1 MRLIPPTIPPDTP
14 SDGEKLVF
22 ERLAAD
28 SAQGVGVGAAGRPGL
43 DTSGWTVLHSLDVA
57 HHRRQLEGEIDFAC
71 VVPGRGVLCLEVKG
85 CHRLHRSKGVWYYG
99 ADAAGDPRGPFKQAS
114 EAMHSLRERLQ
125 HKRPHLKGI
134 PFQSAVCFPFLDF
147 SLTSEEWHDWQVI
160 DRRDLEAQPIAD
172 LIAAVLDRARERAVQ
187 LRQGWFRPEAGAPT
201 PAQCDELVRVL
212 RPDFE
217 FYESPRVRARRLD
230 EEIRRYTEEQFA
242 VLDQLARNPRVIV
255 DGPAGTGK
263 TVLAVEQARRSVG
276 AGHRVLLLC
285 FNRPLFRWLAEEA
298 EGTTVLTLHEY
309 MRRLAGVEFTEAQLH
324 SRGFWQDELP
334 GLALERLMDGGGE
347 ALRAL
352 VGGGAGG
359 ATSSSSAHGAPGAF
373 GELILDEGQDMLRE
387 SYLDVLDL
395 SLAGGLAG
403 GRFRI
408 FGDFA
413 HQAIYDAAVMTFDD
427 LQARC
432 PGAVIAD
439 LKVNCRNT
447 PRVVALAKGGV
458 APAPGGDAVAWGK
471 VLRPDDGVD
480 PVVRFYRDAEHQC
493 ELLAQALQE
502 LHDEGFTGP
511 QVVVLSPHND
521 SACAAAG
528 FCGLDGEGGA
538 GRRSWRDRL
547 APLVP
552 AGQYEPDMRSGK
564 TKYASIYRF
573 KGLEARAV
581 VLTDIDRLESEHDR
595 DLFYIGA
602 TRATQRLVVLVQ
614 EGLKP
619 ILASALRSLG
629 RD

>member
-1 MRLIPPTIPPDTP
+1 VRLIPPTIPPDTP

-28 SAQGVGVGAAGRPGL
+28 SAQAGAAGRSGP
-43 DTSGWTVLHSLDVA
+43 DTSDWTVLHSLDVA
-57 HHRRQLEGEIDFAC
+57 NHRRQQQGEIDFAC
-71 VVPGRGVLCLEVKG
+71 VVPGCGVLCLEVKG

-125 HKRPHLKGI
+125 RKRAHLKGI

-187 LRQGWFRPEAGAPT
+187 LRQGWFHPDEGAPT
-201 PAQCDELVRVL
+201 AAQCDELVRVL

-263 TVLAVEQARRSVG
+263 TVLAIEQARRSVG

-285 FNRPLFRWLAEEA
+285 FNRPLSKWLAAEA

-309 MRRLAGVEFTEAQLH
+309 MRRVAGVEFTEEQLH
-324 SRGFWQDELP
+324 EQGFWQDELP
-334 GLALERLMDGGGE
+334 TLALERLMDGGGE

-352 VGGGAGG
+352 VGGGAE
-359 ATSSSSAHGAPGAF
+359 AF
-373 GELILDEGQDMLRE
+373 DELILDEGQDMLRE

-395 SLAGGLAG
+395 SLKGGLAG

-413 HQAIYDAAVMTFDD
+413 HQAIYDAAVMSFAD
-427 LQARC
+427 LQRRC

-447 PRVVALAKGGV
+447 PRVVALAKGRD
-458 APAPGGDAVAWGK
+458 APTSGDDAVAWDK
-471 VLRPDDGVD
+471 VSRPDDGVD

-511 QVVVLSPHND
+511 QVAVLSPHND
-521 SACAAAG
+521 HACAAAG
-528 FCGLDGEGGA
+528 FCGLTGEPTDANEA
-538 GRRSWRDRL
+538 GLSAADRQAWRDRL

-552 AGQYEPDMRSGK
+552 PGGYEPDMRSGK

-581 VLTDIDRLESEHDR
+581 VLTDIERLETEHER

-602 TRATQRLVVLVQ
+602 TRATQRLAVLAH
-614 EGLKP
+614 EGLKGQFRQV
-619 ILASALRSLG
+619 AT
-629 RD
+629 